1 MDRPD
6 DVRTPNSHVLVLGYP
21 KCGNVWLRSLMAD
34 LLQAGGV
41 PFRQVMENHPVAPAM
56 EQLDLGIREQARQ
69 DQVRFT
75 PLRAYQ
81 EIPGVFSWAIPDIRE
96 YVSATS
102 MAHSHS
108 SWSPGIGPLVSTFS
122 HRILI
127 IRDPRD
133 VAVSWARWMFTPF
146 NRLHRPTLHDA
157 PDALLRSDLRLRVTE
172 WDAHQH
178 GWLRERDGNLSLH
191 TVFYERLVKDTPG
204 ELGRIADHLGLLVT
218 RTSLEEISARNAL
231 DEMKKRQP
239 HHVHRGGWGAWLEN
253 LEERQVVDVRKIC
266 GGMMRSLGYP
276 LDRGEAA
283 TWSPDLLRAPESR

>member
-6 DVRTPNSHVLVLGYP
+6 DAMTPNPHVLVLGYP

-34 LLQAGGV
+34 LLKAGGV

-81 EIPGVFSWAIPDIRE
+81 EIPGVFSWAIPDIGD
-96 YVSATS
+96 YAASTS

-108 SWSPGIGPLVSTFS
+108 PWSPGIAPFVDAFS
-122 HRILI
+122 HRVLI

-133 VAVSWARWMFTPF
+133 VAVSWSRWMFTPF
-146 NRLHRPTLHDA
+146 NRLHRPTLHET
-157 PDALLRSDLRLRVTE
+157 PDALLRGDLRIRVTE

-178 GWLRERDGNLSLH
+178 GWLHEQAGSSPLH
-191 TVFYERLVKDTPG
+191 VVFYERLVADTPG
-204 ELGRIADHLGLLVT
+204 ELARIAAYLGLRISRSL
-218 RTSLEEISARNAL
+218 LEEIAGRSSL
-231 DEMKKRQP
+231 SEMKKRQP
-239 HHVHRGGWGAWLEN
+239 HHIHRGGWGTWRDH
-253 LEERQVVDVRKIC
+253 LEERQVLEVRKVC

-276 LDRGEAA
+276 LDRGEAE
-283 TWSPDLLRAPESR
+283 TWSPDCLRVSEAS